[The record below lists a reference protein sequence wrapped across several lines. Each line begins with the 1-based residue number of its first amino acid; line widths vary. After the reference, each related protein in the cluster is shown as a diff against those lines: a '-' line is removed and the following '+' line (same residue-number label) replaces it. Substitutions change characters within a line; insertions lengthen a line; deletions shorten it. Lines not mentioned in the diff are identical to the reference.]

1 LNSIRGRLISARII
15 FRRKESCILNISP
28 FTPGT
33 QGKIEAIKNEFTEHL
48 KLIFSIVLLSSFTK
62 YIWKQDPFID
72 KENDEF
78 ELISKEKMLN
88 V

>member
-1 LNSIRGRLISARII
+1 MSDNFLPINL
-15 FRRKESCILNISP
+15 FV
-28 FTPGT
+28 

-78 ELISKEKMLN
+78 KLISKEKMLN

>member
-1 LNSIRGRLISARII
+1 MEKNEFDNFQPINL
-15 FRRKESCILNISP
+15 FV
-28 FTPGT
+28 

-48 KLIFSIVLLSSFTK
+48 ELIFRIVLWSSFTK
-62 YIWKQDPFID
+62 YIWKQDLFID

>member
-1 LNSIRGRLISARII
+1 MSDNFQPINLSV
-15 FRRKESCILNISP
+15 
-28 FTPGT
+28 

-48 KLIFSIVLLSSFTK
+48 KLIFRIVLWSSFTK

-72 KENDEF
+72 KENEEF

>member
-1 LNSIRGRLISARII
+1 MSDNFQPINL
-15 FRRKESCILNISP
+15 FV
-28 FTPGT
+28 

-48 KLIFSIVLLSSFTK
+48 KLIFRIVLWSSFTK

>member
-1 LNSIRGRLISARII
+1 MSDNFQPINL
-15 FRRKESCILNISP
+15 FV
-28 FTPGT
+28 